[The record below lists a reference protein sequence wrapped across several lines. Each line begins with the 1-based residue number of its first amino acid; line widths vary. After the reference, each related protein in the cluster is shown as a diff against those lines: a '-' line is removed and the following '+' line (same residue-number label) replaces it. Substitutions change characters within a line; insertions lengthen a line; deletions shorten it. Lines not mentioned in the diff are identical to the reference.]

1 MQYYIIKEKIADL
14 ASQQDIPLQE
24 VIDRLDGTYA
34 FRRNIVME
42 GGPTR
47 SISIINSL
55 CEILDCTCRAFSLKK
70 AEPWDVEQDEEAFM
84 DHFDDPLDTDIT
96 HFSSKI

>member
-47 SISIINSL
+47 SI
-55 CEILDCTCRAFSLKK
+55 LDCTCRAFSLKK